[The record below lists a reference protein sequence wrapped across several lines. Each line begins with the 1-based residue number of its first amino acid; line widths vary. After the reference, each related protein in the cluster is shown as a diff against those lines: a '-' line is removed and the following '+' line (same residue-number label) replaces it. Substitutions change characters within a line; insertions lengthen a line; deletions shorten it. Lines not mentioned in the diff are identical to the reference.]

1 MFDRLGADL
10 ILMDIQMPL
19 MNGIDATRELRK
31 RDISLAIFAFTGA
44 PDTIGEARY
53 LFTALLAKPMRL
65 SKLCEALEA
74 HFKAQRR
81 H

>member
-1 MFDRLGADL
+1 DL

-19 MNGIDATRELRK
+19 MNGIDAARELRK

-44 PDTIGEARY
+44 PDAIGEARH

-65 SKLCEALEA
+65 KAVRGAGGPFQSAAQALTDI
-74 HFKAQRR
+74 
-81 H
+81 